1 MSSKKKQSFIENTLD
16 AQIIADMG
24 VATTDPEAMI
34 TAIKKQLGEDLQTR
48 RLRLLKSYCFLVV
61 CRPEDVAQLI
71 RCRCCLARQQ
81 SWNGV
86 T

>member
-48 RLRLLKSYCFLVV
+48 LRMLL
-61 CRPEDVAQLI
+61 
-71 RCRCCLARQQ
+71 
-81 SWNGV
+81 N
-86 T
+86 